1 MPLKTSA
8 AIKDLTDP
16 TISPLNILTWPV
28 QKTDGCWRVTVDK
41 CRSNE
46 GMAPVTAAMSNVVSL
61 LREMNTS

>member
-8 AIKDLTDP
+8 AIKDLKDP
-16 TISPLNILTWPV
+16 TISPLVLTRPV